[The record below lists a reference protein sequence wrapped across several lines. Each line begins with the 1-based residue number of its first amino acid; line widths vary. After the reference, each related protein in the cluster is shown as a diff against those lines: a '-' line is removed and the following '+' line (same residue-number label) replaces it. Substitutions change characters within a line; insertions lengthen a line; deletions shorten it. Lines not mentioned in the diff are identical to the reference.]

1 MTPIDG
7 YFFYLVRLMDELRQG
22 DKKKQEKWVDELKE
36 WPFWRAVIA
45 EFMATFLFI
54 FISTMS
60 AVDMDTTVDP
70 SAKYVKVG
78 LTFGIMIAVGI
89 QMIGHVS
96 GGHINP
102 AVSLA
107 MAVARQISPLRAVFY
122 VLAQLS
128 GGMCGSLLLKGVT
141 PSRFNDNLGLT
152 AVNSELNA
160 GQAFACELVYTFIL
174 VVSVFGCTDPNRA
187 LLGSPALS
195 IGFTVAAL
203 HFASIPFTGAGFN
216 PARSFAVSVVSN
228 SFEHH
233 WVYWVGPMVGSVAA
247 ALAYKFVLCPYKST
261 STYPEVAAK
270 IIQSGEVSKHQPQL
284 KHGNDKMTL
293 ADISV

>member
-128 GGMCGSLLLKGVT
+128 GGMCGSLLLKGFVFHVMVIA
-141 PSRFNDNLGLT
+141 P
-152 AVNSELNA
+152 VNSELNA

-195 IGFTVAAL
+195 I
-203 HFASIPFTGAGFN
+203 
-216 PARSFAVSVVSN
+216 
-228 SFEHH
+228 
-233 WVYWVGPMVGSVAA
+233 
-247 ALAYKFVLCPYKST
+247 
-261 STYPEVAAK
+261 
-270 IIQSGEVSKHQPQL
+270 
-284 KHGNDKMTL
+284 
-293 ADISV
+293 